1 MALPSEYYENVRFK
15 RKLEEIAKTLSEN
28 DKRMTAI
35 ETQLAELIRE
45 TEDAKK
51 ALLKVLLGE

>member
-15 RKLEEIAKTLSEN
+15 RKLEEIAKTLGEN

-35 ETQLAELIRE
+35 ESQLAELIRE

>member
-51 ALLKVLLGE
+51 ALLKVFLGE